1 MSDSAAKQ
9 LVHSFIFS
17 QLDYCNSLLNGL
29 PECQL
34 KRIQQIQNNAARV
47 VCCVKKYEHITPSL
61 QALHWLP
68 VKERIQFKI
77 LLLTYKC
84 VNGQGPSY
92 LKDLL
97 NDYKPSQSLRS
108 EDKRTFMNTK
118 ISYKKW

>member
-1 MSDSAAKQ
+1 MPT
-9 LVHSFIFS
+9 IFH
-17 QLDYCNSLLNGL
+17 LIDRY
-29 PECQL
+29 
-34 KRIQQIQNNAARV
+34 
-47 VCCVKKYEHITPSL
+47 ITPSL

-97 NDYKPSQSLRS
+97 NDYKPSRSLRS
-108 EDKRTFMNTK
+108 EDKGLLRIPKSHTKNGEKRFSSTAPQLWNNLPYSIKSSHSTNTFK
-118 ISYKKW
+118 SYLKTHLFKKAFNL